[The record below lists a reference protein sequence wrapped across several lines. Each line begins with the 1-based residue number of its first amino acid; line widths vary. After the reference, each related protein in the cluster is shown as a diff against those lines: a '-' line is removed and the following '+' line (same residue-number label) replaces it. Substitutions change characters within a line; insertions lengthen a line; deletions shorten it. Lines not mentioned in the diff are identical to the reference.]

1 MNHCENITETD
12 FNISGFST
20 LATEEIL
27 LFLGILMIYSMTIFG
42 NLVIT
47 TLICLVS
54 HLHTPM
60 YFFLCNLSFVDIMY
74 VSSTLP
80 KLLSI
85 TLTQDNR
92 ISFSECIAQL
102 YFFTFSAGCD
112 IFVLT
117 SMAFDRYVA
126 ICKPL
131 QYTLIMNRRL
141 CSTMSA
147 FCWTFSALNSLLL
160 TLLTSVLHFCNSHE
174 IRYFFCDLKT
184 MIALSSSDTTSRE
197 IFILI
202 EDIILAFVPFSLTIT
217 SYVQIIST
225 ILKIRSPETRLKA
238 FSSCTSH
245 LTTVILFYGP
255 ILIVYLK
262 PNSEHSQEQDN
273 LISLLYVAVV
283 PMLNPFVYSLR
294 NKDVLIAFR
303 KLMKRRSVEA
313 QQSF

>member
-1 MNHCENITETD
+1 MNLCENKTVTD
-12 FNISGFST
+12 FYILGFST
-20 LATEEIL
+20 FETVKIP
-27 LFLGILMIYSMTIFG
+27 LFLGIMIMYLLTILG

-54 HLHTPM
+54 KLHTPM
-60 YFFLCNLSFVDIMY
+60 YFFLCNLSFVDVMY

-85 TLTQDNR
+85 TITQDNK
-92 ISFSECIAQL
+92 ISFDGCIAQL
-102 YFFTFSAGCD
+102 FFFTFSAVCD

-131 QYTLIMNRRL
+131 QYTLIMNRRV
-141 CSTMSA
+141 CITMSA
-147 FCWTFSALNSLLL
+147 FCWIVSAMNSLLL
-160 TLLTSVLHFCNSHE
+160 TLLTAVLKFCNSNKVSH
-174 IRYFFCDLKT
+174 FFCDLKT
-184 MIALSSSDTTSRE
+184 MTGLSSSYTTSRKT
-197 IFILI
+197 FMLI
-202 EDIILAFVPFSLTIT
+202 EDIIIAFVPFSLTIT

-255 ILIVYLK
+255 ILIVYMK
-262 PNSEHSQEQDN
+262 PDSEHSKEQDN

-294 NKDVLIAFR
+294 NKDVLNAVRNVVSR
-303 KLMKRRSVEA
+303 KD
-313 QQSF
+313 